1 MTSVIH
7 LSKRVN
13 KLEQRNFTQTIL
25 REMTNISTVFN
36 NFPTIETENLILRET
51 KLADAQDVFQIFAN
65 DEVTKYH
72 DLETA
77 THLEQ
82 AQFLIEKRAER
93 FQNTQG
99 IRWGI
104 ARKEDNIIIGSCG
117 YGIKNRFQVEIGYE
131 LAREHWRKGI
141 MTEALGAIIKWGFQ
155 QLDINRIEAMVLVDN
170 IASIRLLKN
179 LGFVE
184 EGLLRDYGFWKGQFH
199 DLKLFSLLR
208 KDYVKTKGF

>member
-1 MTSVIH
+1 MA
-7 LSKRVN
+7 
-13 KLEQRNFTQTIL
+13 
-25 REMTNISTVFN
+25 NISTVFN
-36 NFPTIETENLILRET
+36 IFPAIETKNLILRET
-51 KLADAQDVFQIFAN
+51 NLADAQDVFQIFAN

-93 FQNTQG
+93 FQNKQA
-99 IRWGI
+99 IHWGI

-141 MTEALGAIIKWGFQ
+141 MAEALGAIIKWGFQ

-170 IASIRLLKN
+170 IASIMLLKN
-179 LGFVE
+179 LEFVE
-184 EGLLRDYGFWKGQFH
+184 EGLLREYGFWKGQFH
-199 DLKLFSLLR
+199 DIKLFSLLR
-208 KDYVKTKGF
+208 KDYAKTKGF